1 VRAPERR
8 GFGSVI
14 VERTVD
20 FDLHG
25 KTEMRFAAAGFEADF
40 FIPLEHI
47 ASVSEHNP
55 GAQPPEESVRDDRPV
70 GRRQYVDRVGS

>member
-25 KTEMRFAAAGFEADF
+25 KTEIRFAPAGFEADF

-47 ASVSEHNP
+47 ASVSEHDS
-55 GAQPPEESVRDDRPV
+55 ASQAREEQASLAR
-70 GRRQYVDRVGS
+70 GSAP